1 MFQKAKEFLSGVTAG
16 EEPLDL
22 PDELP
27 PTAAFNPPAPKSSIN
42 DEIECEDAFIPNVI
56 IDQPQLSYRAPQPQN
71 PNLGLDRDPF
81 TQNPQPP
88 PIPEPKSF
96 FQPTDYKSILETVY
110 PFTSRVPDST
120 RSQTITGYYDNNP
133 YNSILF
139 THTLRDGKLLS
150 TKIFH
155 SNGNL
160 LHSLTLDSNH
170 IQSSKNYNMLG
181 KVTLDLKP

>member
-1 MFQKAKEFLSGVTAG
+1 MFQIAKEFLSGVSAG

-22 PDELP
+22 PNELP
-27 PTAAFNPPAPKSSIN
+27 PFAAFNPPAPKASIN

-56 IDQPQLSYRAPQPQN
+56 IDQPQLSYQAPQPQN
-71 PNLGLDRDPF
+71 PNLGLDRNPF

-88 PIPEPKSF
+88 PTPEPNSF
-96 FQPTDYKSILETVY
+96 FQPNDYQSILETVY
-110 PFTSRVPDST
+110 PFTSRVRDTT

-139 THTLRDGKLLS
+139 TNTLRDGKLLS

-181 KVTLDLKP
+181 KVNLDLKP